1 MPCPVPPAA
10 PERDDHGPAPPL
22 VAGPPAASGSRRLAW
37 LFRSLVSVGLLVLL
51 ARTVDSSRWLDRL
64 AELDGGMLAL
74 ALVTGLLQAPL
85 SSARLGLVLEARG
98 WRFTSG
104 ALLRLTFVSNFL
116 GTFLPSGVGGDLV
129 RAGALAATRVPAR
142 HGLAAV
148 VADRLCGGLGL
159 ALGALLAGLSALVWR
174 GSAQPL
180 TWSLLPAGAVLA
192 LALLA
197 FSRPAWRLARVLYR
211 RVPWLPGRGGVRRV
225 HHQVAAYRNQ
235 PGALARAVALALAV
249 QVLRVVSFWAS
260 ARALGLSVA
269 LAPSAEAVLPATLV
283 SMVPISVGGWGVREG
298 VLVQLLPLPPAEAL
312 ALALVNRVVLVL
324 SNLPGAWWFGGRGIA
339 MELRQGP
346 SSHLRI
352 PRS

>member
-1 MPCPVPPAA
+1 MRPVSPPASE
-10 PERDDHGPAPPL
+10 PDEPGPVHEFPS
-22 VAGPPAASGSRRLAW
+22 GPPQRSGPRHLAF
-37 LFRSLVSVGLLVLL
+37 LVRSLVSLGLLGLLV
-51 ARTVDSSRWLDRL
+51 RTVDSARL
-64 AELDGGMLAL
+64 LEQLADLDGWMLAL

-85 SSARLGLVLEARG
+85 SSARLGLMLEARG

-104 ALLRLTFVSNFL
+104 SLLRLTFVSNFL

-159 ALGALLAGLSALVWR
+159 ALGALLAGLSALLWR
-174 GSAQPL
+174 GSLQAL
-180 TWSLLPAGAVLA
+180 TWALLPAGAVLA

-211 RVPWLPGRGGVRRV
+211 RAPWLPGRGGLRRV
-225 HHQVAAYRNQ
+225 HHQVAAYRHQ
-235 PGALARAVALALAV
+235 PGALAGAVGLALAV
-249 QVLRVVSFWAS
+249 QALRVVSFLAS
-260 ARALGLSVA
+260 ARAMGLPVA

-298 VLVQLLPLPPAEAL
+298 VLVRLLPLPPAEAL
-312 ALALVNRVVLVL
+312 ALALVNRMVLVL
-324 SNLPGAWWFGGRGIA
+324 SNLPGAWWFGGHGIG

-346 SSHLRI
+346 PANLRI
-352 PRS
+352 PQT